1 MYFAEIVNTVIVRGK
16 TIHLG
21 SIKKPTLTNKCDYV
35 FFRLVVRSYFIGSI
49 LIMKDQ
55 FQNIRRG
62 HSLQQGIAI
71 IGFTSQINI
80 ELVLKKTH
88 IALRKIIRS
97 IMTKH
102 SNFTAL

>member
-1 MYFAEIVNTVIVRGK
+1 
-16 TIHLG
+16 
-21 SIKKPTLTNKCDYV
+21 
-35 FFRLVVRSYFIGSI
+35 
-49 LIMKDQ
+49 MKDQ

-62 HSLQQGIAI
+62 HSLQQGIDI
-71 IGFTSQINI
+71 IGITSQINI
-80 ELVLKKTH
+80 ELVLKKKH